1 MKKVRLSIV
10 KTGNEYRAVI
20 QIGENP
26 YLTDRE
32 VVYHSSREIKN
43 SLINVGASLAEV
55 RARSEEL
62 REEAKK
68 WAREH
73 KIPYVVNIDLNL

>member
-62 REEAKK
+62 REEAKNGL
-68 WAREH
+68 
-73 KIPYVVNIDLNL
+73 VNTKFLMLLILI